1 MYIIFII
8 LISILFAVISSNS
21 LIKDKNAKVR
31 LVFKNQNED
40 LINDAAE
47 MCLYKIEKGIYKK
60 KVPTNSFEDYDKILD
75 EDTEKYI
82 EFINSK
88 EISDDNFTKL

>member
-1 MYIIFII
+1 MIISQSYDYLLKEFGQDRI
-8 LISILFAVISSNS
+8 
-21 LIKDKNAKVR
+21 
-31 LVFKNQNED
+31 NQNED

>member
-8 LISILFAVISSNS
+8 LISILFAFISSNS

-40 LINDAAE
+40 LINVAAE
-47 MCLYKIEKGIYKK
+47 MCLYKIEKGI
-60 KVPTNSFEDYDKILD
+60 
-75 EDTEKYI
+75 
-82 EFINSK
+82 
-88 EISDDNFTKL
+88 